1 MRPKVLLFLGVAVW
15 VTVFTLA
22 ATAKDDD
29 KRDGSEGNDEARI
42 EQGFAIA
49 PVHLNLRGKNRAL
62 VGLGSYLV
70 NAVGGCVDCHTN
82 PTYAHGGDP
91 FLGQPKQV
99 NTAHYLAGGAQF
111 GPFTSRNIT
120 PGRGLPETFSEFF
133 QIIRT
138 GTDFDHLHP
147 QFGPLLQVMPWPV
160 YQSMNR
166 GDIRA
171 IYEYLRSIP
180 PALPCTTVG
189 PTAPDPTCRP

>member
-1 MRPKVLLFLGVAVW
+1 MRPKVLLFLGVAAW
-15 VTVFTLA
+15 ITTLTLA
-22 ATAKDDD
+22 AAPKDDD
-29 KRDGSEGNDEARI
+29 ERDGDRRDESRI

-49 PVHLNLRGKNRAL
+49 PVHLDLRGKNRAL

-82 PTYAHGGDP
+82 PTYAQGGNP
-91 FLGQPKQV
+91 FMGQTKQV
-99 NTAHYLAGGAQF
+99 DTTHYLAGGAQF

-120 PGRGLPETFSEFF
+120 PGNGLPETFTEFF
-133 QIIRT
+133 QIIKH

-160 YQSMNR
+160 FQNMNDR
-166 GDIRA
+166 DIRA

-180 PALPCTTVG
+180 PAVACTTVG